1 MNTSDGLE
9 SLQAI
14 GFYMGR
20 IVLHNLSK
28 ILGV

>member
-1 MNTSDGLE
+1 MNKINALE
-9 SLQAI
+9 SLQAM